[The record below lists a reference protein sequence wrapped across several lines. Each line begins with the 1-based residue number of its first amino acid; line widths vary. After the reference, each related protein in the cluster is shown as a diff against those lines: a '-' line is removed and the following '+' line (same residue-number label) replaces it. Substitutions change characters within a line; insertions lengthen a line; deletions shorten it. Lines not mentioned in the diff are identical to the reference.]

1 MWVSNC
7 HTLSKYQ
14 CASAE
19 RNLWSLPVRL
29 NFNQFP
35 SKQPSRSYD
44 ECLSKY
50 ERAAIETQQSLS
62 ALNWGQNAIFSAA
75 LSAAMLLGLQA
86 RAAAAAGAAWVVQLE
101 GWRGGGAAK

>member
-1 MWVSNC
+1 MHGDLING
-7 HTLSKYQ
+7 
-14 CASAE
+14 
-19 RNLWSLPVRL
+19 SLLR
-29 NFNQFP
+29 F
-35 SKQPSRSYD
+35 RYD

-86 RAAAAAGAAWVVQLE
+86 RAFAAHCESVHACMQGSAST
-101 GWRGGGAAK
+101 

>member
-1 MWVSNC
+1 LNC
-7 HTLSKYQ
+7 PIP
-14 CASAE
+14 A
-19 RNLWSLPVRL
+19 
-29 NFNQFP
+29 
-35 SKQPSRSYD
+35 SYD

-86 RAAAAAGAAWVVQLE
+86 RGNLLGRAPTAVRLA
-101 GWRGGGAAK
+101 